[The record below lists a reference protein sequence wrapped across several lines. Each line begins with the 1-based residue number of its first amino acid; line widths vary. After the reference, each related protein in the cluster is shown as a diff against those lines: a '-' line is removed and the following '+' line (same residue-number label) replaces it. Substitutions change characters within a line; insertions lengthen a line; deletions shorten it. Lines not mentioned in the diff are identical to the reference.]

1 MAVRTARW
9 ATRLGAVLRP
19 IATVVGGTFA
29 VHRLS
34 ARIEAPGSSATYLE
48 AMEQALELPD
58 PVPAALART
67 LALGLVGAVL
77 GLVVGAVAAV
87 VWHRRFDH
95 DHPVRRGGGL
105 IGACA
110 LGLFVPGL
118 VWLPIERLVDPDL
131 RAEPP
136 SLGAG
141 GVGPLLLW
149 GLVIGLAVAP
159 TAAATLGPRRPWGP
173 AGQID
178 GSVPLGLL
186 VTRSS
191 GQRWHLGLPVLPFGL
206 TLATTEV
213 VSGNEG
219 LFDRFHRSAASGDP
233 ELLVA
238 LALPVVVIAAGLVA
252 AAGIAPA
259 LVDQRPRPIPAGA
272 TGPGRRRGH
281 DLVVALLGLAVI
293 AAAVAGWAAGPGALG
308 AEAALQTPTLGGP
321 WLGTDADGRGLAAT
335 TGSALAVTLV
345 ASIVPALAATAVG
358 GGLAV
363 FKRALGGRGR
373 ALVEAALDLLSWPA
387 ALVVPVAAMTVA
399 DGQPLL
405 DPVVLQVTGLLLVP
419 SAARLLAVEIA
430 GPVRRLGR
438 LVATAFVLSAL
449 ALAAN
454 LLAGYLAAGRG
465 GDRADLGRLVSVGLG
480 SFDASPWPVSTALAA
495 AALSAIALYGAADAL
510 WPRRRRRSMITA
522 QGATDEDLR
531 LGSLRPEAAV
541 PTAAAD
547 LVIEGADATAGAA
560 EGSTGS
566 EFTAEDP
573 GFAVGG
579 VAGLDG
585 PEVGT
590 GEMPLGHEMDPGVGL
605 GVFDRQVDP
614 DGDRPDRAV
623 PGGEDVLRTDDRH
636 GTDEADDRD
645 RVDPGDGG
653 DNDGSGPEPVLG
665 SGEADHGGPESG
677 AEQDEGSADGTN
689 GGAEQDHGH
698 DPERGAEQGED
709 QENGGDIED
718 GLGPIDP
725 VMDEGG
731 ERDEPT
737 LDIRD
742 GVTVDSVI
750 DLPGPEEND
759 EIGGGEDDATR
770 TVELRPSDLRQAGVE
785 PPPDD

>member
-29 VHRLS
+29 IHRLS

-58 PVPAALART
+58 PVPAAVART

-95 DHPVRRGGGL
+95 DHPVRRGGP

-118 VWLPIERLVDPDL
+118 VWLPVERLVDPGL
-131 RAEPP
+131 GAEPP
-136 SLGAG
+136 SLAAG

-159 TAAATLGPRRPWGP
+159 TVAATLGPRRPWGP

-178 GSVPLGLL
+178 GTVPLGLL

-191 GQRWHLGLPVLPFGL
+191 GRRWHLGLPALPFGL
-206 TLATTEV
+206 TLATTEA

-219 LFDRFHRSAASGDP
+219 LFDRFHRSAISGDP

-252 AAGIAPA
+252 AAEIAPA

-281 DLVVALLGLAVI
+281 DLAVALLGLAVV
-293 AAAVAGWAAGPGALG
+293 AAAAAGWAAGPGAPG
-308 AEAALQTPTLGGP
+308 AEAALQAPTLGGP
-321 WLGTDADGRGLAAT
+321 WLGSDADGRGLAAT

-345 ASIVPALAATAVG
+345 ASFVPAVAATAVG

-363 FKRALGGRGR
+363 FRRALGGRGR

-387 ALVVPVAAMTVA
+387 ALVIPLAAMTVVA

-430 GPVRRLGR
+430 GPARRVGR
-438 LVATAFVLSAL
+438 LVATALVLSAL
-449 ALAAN
+449 TLAAN
-454 LLAGYLAAGRG
+454 LLAGYLAADRG

-480 SFDASPWPVSTALAA
+480 SFDASPWPVLTALAA
-495 AALSAIALYGAADAL
+495 AVLSAIALYGAADAL
-510 WPRRRRRSMITA
+510 WPRRRRGSVITA
-522 QGATDEDLR
+522 QRPTDEDLH
-531 LGSLRPEAAV
+531 LGSLRPDVEH
-541 PTAAAD
+541 PTAATD
-547 LVIEGADATAGAA
+547 LVVEGATAEVA
-560 EGSTGS
+560 ETATGS
-566 EFTAEDP
+566 EVAAEDP
-573 GFAVGG
+573 GEGPTRGELAAGG
-579 VAGLDG
+579 VAGVDG
-585 PEVGT
+585 PEDGT
-590 GEMPLGHEMDPGVGL
+590 GEMPPDHEIDPGGGL
-605 GVFDRQVDP
+605 GVFDRRIGPSD
-614 DGDRPDRAV
+614 DRPDQV
-623 PGGEDVLRTDDRH
+623 GPSGEDVLGTDDRPE
-636 GTDEADDRD
+636 GDEGNEGNDRD
-645 RVDPGDGG
+645 HVESGHGG
-653 DNDGSGPEPVLG
+653 DDDGAGPEPVVG
-665 SGEADHGGPESG
+665 TGAADHGG
-677 AEQDEGSADGTN
+677 
-689 GGAEQDHGH
+689 
-698 DPERGAEQGED
+698 D

-718 GLGPIDP
+718 QFAPIDLT
-725 VMDEGG
+725 MDEGG
-731 ERDEPT
+731 DREEPA

-742 GVTVDSVI
+742 DVTVDSVI